1 MMDTTIIIAA
11 TPSALLLTAWALR
24 RIADNR
30 ACARQARMLQ
40 AAAAQR
46 SADEEAHRRSLQHYA
61 AMAALRRT
69 IEHAEAGARVL
80 TDNTLRNAGGNHG
93 ASLNAQY
100 TMRGDNARLQDHVPA
115 ATDARTSDA

>member
-11 TPSALLLTAWALR
+11 TPTALLLTAYALR

-61 AMAALRRT
+61 AMAALSRT
-69 IEHAEAGARVL
+69 IQRNETGAQCD
-80 TDNTLRNAGGNHG
+80 TTTPHNTGGNLG
-93 ASLNAQY
+93 TSLTGQY
-100 TMRGDNARLQDHVPA
+100 RGNDVRVQVCT
-115 ATDARTSDA
+115 ATDETA